1 MLKISLADRTSKRK
15 QNGQKDMIKK
25 VNAERNILRNRP
37 LKWRESKLTVGNRTI
52 IAFEKQQE
60 WNDAERKGNHLTDYM
75 PDEKDRIPALCEAYK
90 VGKETTSNTEKR

>member
-52 IAFEKQQE
+52 LPLRSSRSEMMLK
-60 WNDAERKGNHLTDYM
+60 ER
-75 PDEKDRIPALCEAYK
+75 EII
-90 VGKETTSNTEKR
+90 